1 MTSIPSKKI
10 VNKKNAQP
18 LVDKKSKS
26 DIVVDAQ
33 TIKDGTVDLTKKEG
47 IKTKSSAHNKIQ
59 EISNKALLSSSQIV
73 ALIVGIIAI
82 SATLWTSFVYIPY
95 INDQTDES
103 KAAKQKKEE
112 EEKKFREKSEKQS
125 KLASEASSI
134 KLNETDIWNVNMQ
147 IKVGD
152 NDSQNIIFTMDKSY
166 APATVENFIR
176 LSYRGFYNGLIFHRM
191 VKEKDFVVLQ
201 GGDPKGDGTGGETAS
216 GDPVPDELWL
226 EKPVY
231 DISNQ
236 QSKKITNEPKF
247 RSPSLYTN
255 FNKDTGVVTYRKGLI
270 LMAKT
275 QAVDS
280 ATSQFFITLDNT
292 ILPAEYTVFGIV
304 KDESMGVI
312 ENLAKNLNPVTQ
324 EGSQTTPPNKKVI
337 IEKVSI

>member
-1 MTSIPSKKI
+1 MTSLPSKKM
-10 VNKKNAQP
+10 VNKK
-18 LVDKKSKS
+18 SKPA
-26 DIVVDAQ
+26 IVVDAQ
-33 TIKDGTVDLTKKEG
+33 TIKDRTIDFTKEKKDE
-47 IKTKSSAHNKIQ
+47 TKSSASHKIW
-59 EISNKALLSSSQIV
+59 EISNKSLLSSSQIV
-73 ALIVGIIAI
+73 ALTIGIIAI

-103 KAAKQKKEE
+103 KAAKQKRDE
-112 EEKKFREKSEKQS
+112 EEKTSREKSVKQS
-125 KLASEASSI
+125 KLAGEASSI
-134 KLNETDIWNVNMQ
+134 KLNDTKAWDVNMQ

-152 NDSQNIIFTMDKSY
+152 SASQNIMFTMDKSY

-176 LSYRGFYNGLIFHRM
+176 LSYRGLYNGLNFHRM

-216 GDPVPDELWL
+216 GDPVPDELWI

-231 DISNQ
+231 DTQNQ

-247 RSPSLYTN
+247 RAPSLYTN
-255 FNKDTGVVTYRKGLI
+255 FSKDTGVVTYRKGLI

-292 ILPAEYTVFGIV
+292 TLPAEYTVFGVV

-312 ENLAKNLNPVTQ
+312 DSLAKNLNPVTQ

>member
-1 MTSIPSKKI
+1 MTNLPSKKM
-10 VNKKNAQP
+10 VN
-18 LVDKKSKS
+18 KKSKS
-26 DIVVDAQ
+26 AVVVDAQ
-33 TIKDGTVDLTKKEG
+33 TIKDGTIDFTKGKKVD
-47 IKTKSSAHNKIQ
+47 TKSSTHNKIQ

-73 ALIVGIIAI
+73 ALIIGIIAI

-103 KAAKQKKEE
+103 KAAKQKKDEE
-112 EEKKFREKSEKQS
+112 DKTSREKSSKQS
-125 KLASEASSI
+125 KLAGEASSI
-134 KLNETDIWNVNMQ
+134 KLNETKAWDVNMQ

-152 NDSQNIIFTMDKSY
+152 SVSQNIMFTMDKSY

-176 LSYRGFYNGLIFHRM
+176 LSYRGFYNGLNFHRM

-255 FNKDTGVVTYRKGLI
+255 FSKDTGVVTYRKGLI

-292 ILPAEYTVFGIV
+292 ILPAEYTVFGVV
-304 KDESMGVI
+304 KDESMVVI
-312 ENLAKNLNPVTQ
+312 DSLAKNLNPVTQ
-324 EGSQTTPPNKKVI
+324 EGSQTTPPDKKVI